1 MRDSYQDGR
10 HDALDRWLAAE
21 RDGRADESEA
31 ALLELFAALPMAAPP
46 AGFADRVLLRAG
58 LQTAERS
65 DLFAWRPL
73 RVVLALCLAATGF
86 GTLWLPAVLRALAG
100 LLSVNGLVQA
110 GVRAAGEA
118 AHGLASALRAWD
130 LLLTVGR
137 AVAQPLSATPVMA
150 CLLASLLASSL
161 AFRYLRD
168 HVVSAIPRPID
179 G

>member
-1 MRDSYQDGR
+1 M
-10 HDALDRWLAAE
+10 ALRFELNHTDFSRV
-21 RDGRADESEA
+21 ADLCTVIFV
-31 ALLELFAALPMAAPP
+31 ALLGWLFLSVEGPRTARA
-46 AGFADRVLLRAG
+46 VL
-58 LQTAERS
+58 
-65 DLFAWRPL
+65 
-73 RVVLALCLAATGF
+73 TGM
-86 GTLWLPAVLRALAG
+86 LWLPAVLRALAG

-118 AHGLASALRAWD
+118 AHGLASAMRAWD